1 MKELAKLLKAL
12 AKIYG
17 DLYAASSQ
25 GFREGYR
32 ERQLKQRK
40 QFGQEQR
47 RE

>member
-1 MKELAKLLKAL
+1 MKEIAKLLKAL

-32 ERQLKQRK
+32 ERQVQQRK